1 MPVTTPTPVGA
12 APVDPD
18 RPQPRYLGHAQLP
31 FVALVLV
38 VTALASS
45 MGRFNSTSLALILGL
60 ALSLV
65 ATVLAFVLPWRRIG
79 SNWLAL
85 VAIADIFVVAVYS
98 DALFT
103 VLPGVVIL
111 IVFPVLWLCYA
122 FRWPL
127 LLLGIAGA
135 FGVTL
140 FPFVRSGTIPASEAD
155 WAGVLLLPVATSL
168 LAVAVHIAVVNV
180 REQQKKIRAITL
192 ELTDRDAMTRAVL
205 DTVDAGITLY
215 DPDGLVLLTN
225 AVAAPRLLS
234 EPGTTQLADEADVF
248 ESDRTTP
255 MPLEDQIVA
264 RAARGEL
271 VTRRTFW
278 VSAGQQQRAVDAT
291 SQYAR
296 RASGELIGT
305 VVATHDVTQLAEA
318 IRSRDEFLTTISHEL
333 KTPMT
338 SILGYL
344 EILEDRPDL
353 ADVGLAHEF
362 DIIQRNSLRLH
373 SLISALITTA
383 QEQVSVDRRPFDLA
397 KLVDNAVNAARPAAE
412 QATVE
417 LTSSTTPDTIAE
429 VDADHISS
437 ALDALI
443 ANAVIFN
450 RPGGTI
456 SVDLTHEGSNAVVR
470 VVDTGV
476 GISAT
481 DLPRIF
487 ERFFRA
493 ASAKKNVLPGS
504 GLGLSAAK
512 IVVDAHHGTLSA
524 SSVEGDGT
532 TIEMRLPLLSVD
544 VGEPH
549 TDPAPQRT
557 AT

>member
-1 MPVTTPTPVGA
+1 MTVSTPSALA
-12 APVDPD
+12 AGSIARTE
-18 RPQPRYLGHAQLP
+18 RPQPRYLVHAQLP
-31 FVALVLV
+31 FAALVGVTTTLAISMDRFNSSTVALVLGL
-38 VTALASS
+38 TLAI
-45 MGRFNSTSLALILGL
+45 A
-60 ALSLV
+60 
-65 ATVLAFVLPWRRIG
+65 ATVLAFVLPWRRLG
-79 SNWLAL
+79 SSWLAL
-85 VAIADIFVVAVYS
+85 VAIADIVVVALYS
-98 DALFT
+98 DALYT

-127 LLLGIAGA
+127 LLLGIVGA
-135 FGVTL
+135 FVVTL
-140 FPFVRSGTIPASEAD
+140 FPFARSGTFPANETD
-155 WAGVLLLPVATSL
+155 WANVLLLPVATSL
-168 LAVAVHIAVVNV
+168 LAVAVHVAVLHL
-180 REQQKKIRAITL
+180 REQQRRIAAITL
-192 ELTDRDAMTRAVL
+192 ELTDREAMTRAVL

-215 DPDGLVLLTN
+215 DPDGVVLLTN
-225 AVAAPRLLS
+225 ALASPRLLS
-234 EPGTTQLADEADVF
+234 DAAATQLADEADVF

-255 MPLEDQIVA
+255 IPLEDQIVA

-362 DIIQRNSLRLH
+362 DVIQRNSLRLH

-383 QEQVSVDRRPFDLA
+383 QQQVSVDRRPYDVA
-397 KLVDNAVNAARPAAE
+397 KLVENAVNAARLAAD
-412 QATVE
+412 QAQVN
-417 LTSSTTPDTIAE
+417 LVSTSIVDTIAE
-429 VDADHISS
+429 VDADHISA
-437 ALDALI
+437 ALNALI
-443 ANAVIFN
+443 ANAIVFN
-450 RPGGTI
+450 RPNGTV
-456 SVDLTHEGSNAVVR
+456 SVDLTRDGANAVVR
-470 VVDTGV
+470 VIDTGI
-476 GISAT
+476 GISGS

-487 ERFFRA
+487 DRFFRA
-493 ASAKKNVLPGS
+493 SNVKRNVVPGS

-512 IVVDAHHGTLSA
+512 LVVDAHHGSLRA
-524 SSVEGDGT
+524 SSTEGHGT
-532 TIEMRLPLLSVD
+532 TIEMRLPLLSID
-544 VGEPH
+544 VGEHEIGSQPH
-549 TDPAPQRT
+549 S
-557 AT
+557 

>member
-1 MPVTTPTPVGA
+1 MTVSTPSALA
-12 APVDPD
+12 AGFTARTE
-18 RPQPRYLGHAQLP
+18 RPQPRYLVHAQLP
-31 FVALVLV
+31 FAALVG
-38 VTALASS
+38 VTTTLAIS
-45 MGRFNSTSLALILGL
+45 MDRFNSSTVALALGL
-60 ALSLV
+60 TLAIA
-65 ATVLAFVLPWRRIG
+65 ATVLAFVLPWRRLG
-79 SNWLAL
+79 SSWLAL
-85 VAIADIFVVAVYS
+85 VAIADIVVVALYS
-98 DALFT
+98 DALYT

-127 LLLGIAGA
+127 LLLGIVGA
-135 FGVTL
+135 FVVTL
-140 FPFVRSGTIPASEAD
+140 FPFARSGTFPANETD
-155 WAGVLLLPVATSL
+155 WANVLLLPVATSL
-168 LAVAVHIAVVNV
+168 LAVAVHVAVLHL
-180 REQQKKIRAITL
+180 REQQRRIAAITL
-192 ELTDRDAMTRAVL
+192 ELTDREAMTRAVL

-215 DPDGLVLLTN
+215 DPDGVVLLTN
-225 AVAAPRLLS
+225 ALASPRLLS
-234 EPGTTQLADEADVF
+234 DAAATQLADEADVF

-255 MPLEDQIVA
+255 IPLEDQIVA

-362 DIIQRNSLRLH
+362 DVIQRNSLRLH

-383 QEQVSVDRRPFDLA
+383 QQQVSVDRRPYDVA
-397 KLVDNAVNAARPAAE
+397 KLVENAVNAARLAAD
-412 QATVE
+412 QAQVN
-417 LTSSTTPDTIAE
+417 LVSTSIVDTIAE
-429 VDADHISS
+429 VDADHISA
-437 ALDALI
+437 ALNALI
-443 ANAVIFN
+443 ANAIVFN
-450 RPGGTI
+450 RPNGTV
-456 SVDLTHEGSNAVVR
+456 SVDLTRDGANAVVR
-470 VVDTGV
+470 VIDTGI
-476 GISAT
+476 GISGS

-487 ERFFRA
+487 DRFFRA
-493 ASAKKNVLPGS
+493 SNVKRNVVPGS

-512 IVVDAHHGTLSA
+512 LVVDAHHGSLQA
-524 SSVEGDGT
+524 SSTEGHGT
-532 TIEMRLPLLSVD
+532 TIEMRLPLLSID
-544 VGEPH
+544 VGEHEIGSQPH
-549 TDPAPQRT
+549 S
-557 AT
+557 

>member
-1 MPVTTPTPVGA
+1 MTVSTPSALA
-12 APVDPD
+12 AGSIARTE
-18 RPQPRYLGHAQLP
+18 RPQPRYLVHAQLP
-31 FVALVLV
+31 FAALVG
-38 VTALASS
+38 VTTTLAIS
-45 MGRFNSTSLALILGL
+45 MDRFNSSTVALALGL
-60 ALSLV
+60 TLAIA
-65 ATVLAFVLPWRRIG
+65 ATVLAFVLPWRRLG
-79 SNWLAL
+79 SSWLAL
-85 VAIADIFVVAVYS
+85 VAIADIVVVALYS
-98 DALFT
+98 DALYT

-127 LLLGIAGA
+127 LLLGIVGA
-135 FGVTL
+135 FVVTL
-140 FPFVRSGTIPASEAD
+140 FPFARSGTFPANETD
-155 WAGVLLLPVATSL
+155 WANVLLLPVATSL
-168 LAVAVHIAVVNV
+168 LAVAVHVAVLHL
-180 REQQKKIRAITL
+180 REQQRRIAAITL
-192 ELTDRDAMTRAVL
+192 ELTDREAMTRAVL

-215 DPDGLVLLTN
+215 DPDGVVLLTN
-225 AVAAPRLLS
+225 ALASPRLLS
-234 EPGTTQLADEADVF
+234 DAAATQLADEADVF

-255 MPLEDQIVA
+255 IPLEDQIVA

-362 DIIQRNSLRLH
+362 DVIQRNSLRLH

-383 QEQVSVDRRPFDLA
+383 QQQVSVDRRPYDVA
-397 KLVDNAVNAARPAAE
+397 KLVENAVNAARLAAD
-412 QATVE
+412 QAQVN
-417 LTSSTTPDTIAE
+417 LVSTSIVDTIAE
-429 VDADHISS
+429 VDADHISA
-437 ALDALI
+437 ALNALI
-443 ANAVIFN
+443 ANAIVFN
-450 RPGGTI
+450 RPNGTV
-456 SVDLTHEGSNAVVR
+456 SVDLTRDGANAVVR
-470 VVDTGV
+470 VIDTGI
-476 GISAT
+476 GISGS

-487 ERFFRA
+487 DRFFRA
-493 ASAKKNVLPGS
+493 SNVKRNVVPGS

-512 IVVDAHHGTLSA
+512 LVVDAHHGSLRA
-524 SSVEGDGT
+524 SSTEGHGT
-532 TIEMRLPLLSVD
+532 TIEMRLPLLSID
-544 VGEPH
+544 VGEHEIGSQPH
-549 TDPAPQRT
+549 S
-557 AT
+557 

>member
-1 MPVTTPTPVGA
+1 MTVSTPSALA
-12 APVDPD
+12 AGFTARTE
-18 RPQPRYLGHAQLP
+18 RPQPRYLVHAQLP
-31 FVALVLV
+31 FAALVG
-38 VTALASS
+38 VTTTLAIS
-45 MGRFNSTSLALILGL
+45 MDRFNSSTVALALGL
-60 ALSLV
+60 TLAIA
-65 ATVLAFVLPWRRIG
+65 ATVLAFVLPWRRLG
-79 SNWLAL
+79 SSWLAL
-85 VAIADIFVVAVYS
+85 VAIADIVVVALYS
-98 DALFT
+98 DALYT

-127 LLLGIAGA
+127 LLLGIVGA
-135 FGVTL
+135 FVVTL
-140 FPFVRSGTIPASEAD
+140 FPFARSGTFPANETD
-155 WAGVLLLPVATSL
+155 WANVLLLPVATSL
-168 LAVAVHIAVVNV
+168 LAVAVHVAVLHL
-180 REQQKKIRAITL
+180 REQQRRIAAITL
-192 ELTDRDAMTRAVL
+192 ELTDREAMTRAVL

-215 DPDGLVLLTN
+215 DPDGVVLLTN
-225 AVAAPRLLS
+225 ALASPRLLS
-234 EPGTTQLADEADVF
+234 DAAATQLADEADVF

-255 MPLEDQIVA
+255 IPLEDQIVA

-362 DIIQRNSLRLH
+362 DVIQRNSLRLH

-383 QEQVSVDRRPFDLA
+383 QQQVSVDRRPYDVA
-397 KLVDNAVNAARPAAE
+397 KLVENAVNAARLAAD
-412 QATVE
+412 QAQVN
-417 LTSSTTPDTIAE
+417 LVSTSIVDTIAE
-429 VDADHISS
+429 VDADHISA
-437 ALDALI
+437 ALNALI
-443 ANAVIFN
+443 ANAIVFN
-450 RPGGTI
+450 RPNGTV
-456 SVDLTHEGSNAVVR
+456 SVDLTRDGANAVVR
-470 VVDTGV
+470 VIDTGI
-476 GISAT
+476 GISGS

-487 ERFFRA
+487 DRFFRA
-493 ASAKKNVLPGS
+493 SNVKRNVVPGS

-512 IVVDAHHGTLSA
+512 LVVDAHHGSLRA
-524 SSVEGDGT
+524 SSTEGHGT
-532 TIEMRLPLLSVD
+532 TIEMRLPLLSID
-544 VGEPH
+544 VGEHEIGSQPH
-549 TDPAPQRT
+549 S
-557 AT
+557 